1 MIRDLR
7 EVSSAQ
13 ISGGERQI
21 GVETRPETPRPDTR
35 GGFQRFFS
43 NASQRLATRQA
54 NIMAE
59 QETERLW
66 FWRLVRLEVERARR
80 RDVGF
85 TVLCIRNLDA
95 PKLAE
100 LSHQIRPQLRG
111 TDAAV
116 AERDRV
122 LILLSETST
131 EEALHVTRRFANH
144 VTALPSDATWQEVS
158 FPRDALTLGALI
170 ECLFS
175 DDVGERLLLAG

>member
-7 EVSSAQ
+7 EVSSTQ
-13 ISGGERQI
+13 IGGGEWRI
-21 GVETRPETPRPDTR
+21 GIETRPDTQ
-35 GGFQRFFS
+35 GGLRRFFD
-43 NASQRLATRQA
+43 NASRRFATRQA
-54 NIMAE
+54 NILAE

-85 TVLCIRNLDA
+85 TVLCVRNLD
-95 PKLAE
+95 PQRLAE
-100 LSHQIRPQLRG
+100 FSHQIRPQLRG

-131 EEALHVTRRFANH
+131 EEALHVTRRFAKH
-144 VTALPSDATWQEVS
+144 VAALPRDAEWQEVC

-170 ECLFS
+170 DCLFS